1 MKSKTDNLGAGILI
15 GIVVAVIFIAL
26 LLMGC
31 TTTRVVEV
39 PVTHQEHHWHTDSV
53 HEVDSVIK
61 EQMTTVMMLD
71 SAAMAKYGIQLKSAE
86 RAWLVRT
93 AELERQLKQLT
104 QTTQTADTVRDT
116 VTVVVKAESTE
127 AKLTWWDKIRIHMGN
142 IFLFMLA
149 AAAAVICLL
158 KIIKK

>member
-61 EQMTTVMMLD
+61 EKMTTVMMLD
-71 SAAMAKYGIQLKSAE
+71 SAAMAQYGIQLTDVYMGIAVSKRHVAVDLRNDSLRGAHG
-86 RAWLVRT
+86 
-93 AELERQLKQLT
+93 LEGV
-104 QTTQTADTVRDT
+104 A
-116 VTVVVKAESTE
+116 
-127 AKLTWWDKIRIHMGN
+127 
-142 IFLFMLA
+142 
-149 AAAAVICLL
+149 
-158 KIIKK
+158 